1 MPVPQL
7 AEALYEAH
15 RHRST
20 GCLNV
25 IAEGRESQLRLDGG
39 NLVGAEFRS
48 GHRSLPQSL
57 LRAGLIDPAKLDALW
72 AEGQGAG
79 PAAIE
84 ALGLQWTQACEVH
97 TLSQIERLSEKA
109 THVHFEAGKVSN
121 AFTRIRGERVVR
133 AAWLGVDQGGAEEW
147 MFRRVDAQKCER
159 WLLSEAERQFIRGF
173 QSFKS
178 AADATP
184 AQRALLELLSR
195 EGAVER
201 MRAPEPEATAS
212 EVSWAALLDDDPPVI
227 SIVPSEKRP
236 PVVSNVSMDNR
247 PPIVLNVPMDN
258 RPPVVSIVPMDN
270 RSQVVSIDRISNR
283 PPALSIVSMDD
294 RPPALLMVPMDDRPP
309 VVSMVP
315 MDNRPQLVSIDRI
328 GNRPPALSMVPMDDR
343 PPVVSIAPMDDRP
356 PVVSIAPIDE
366 RPAVV
371 SDERQPAVAVVPK
384 DDRPPAA
391 STAPI
396 DRRPPAV
403 PMVPIDGRPTVVS
416 NAPMDNRPPVV
427 SNVPMGNH
435 RPAVPMVPIDDDH
448 TPIVPIVPIVAN
460 GQTRPTIL
468 AEPKVEIPRAVWV
481 EIAKR
486 ASPVEEIRAIEPA
499 QPVQS
504 GVKRN
509 EPVTELEQ
517 ALQRASAALADDG
530 LRNQSVGG
538 EVVIDEEISVAIGP
552 LLGASADSE
561 TLSDNEE
568 NVADDPSNPEQAA
581 RARRQRLLRRAVEN
595 IGGLGARP
603 ADAPVAM
610 ESPAVE
616 PAPAPPSPAA
626 PSADEM
632 ELVTSL
638 ERKFHQIETQADCF
652 ALLGVPRTATDDEV
666 KAAFL
671 ELAKVFHPDRLPTSL
686 HHLLPK
692 MRAVFESVREA
703 YGTLQ
708 SESSRVIYEAGLG
721 AEGPKQS
728 SLNPAEEAAEAF
740 KRGEVLFRKRDY
752 PGAEFE
758 YHRAY
763 LLDSKAN
770 YLAAEAWAIHL
781 NPERRE
787 KAPVAKQMM
796 VEASKKDP
804 NCDRAQYQLGVI
816 ARVEGDIDRAE
827 KHFREAVR
835 LNSKHLEAR
844 QELRLIEMRKKKGR
858 SR

>member
-97 TLSQIERLSEKA
+97 TLSQIERLSEQA
-109 THVHFEAGKVSN
+109 TQVHFEAGKVSN

-227 SIVPSEKRP
+227 SIVPAEKRP

-270 RSQVVSIDRISNR
+270 RSQVVSIDRIGNR
-283 PPALSIVSMDD
+283 PPALSIV
-294 RPPALLMVPMDDRPP
+294 
-309 VVSMVP
+309 
-315 MDNRPQLVSIDRI
+315 
-328 GNRPPALSMVPMDDR
+328 
-343 PPVVSIAPMDDRP
+343 PMDDRP

-858 SR
+858 NR

>member
-121 AFTRIRGERVVR
+121 AFTRICGERVVR

-270 RSQVVSIDRISNR
+270 RSQVVSIDRI
-283 PPALSIVSMDD
+283 
-294 RPPALLMVPMDDRPP
+294 
-309 VVSMVP
+309 
-315 MDNRPQLVSIDRI
+315 
-328 GNRPPALSMVPMDDR
+328 GNRPPALSMV
-343 PPVVSIAPMDDRP
+343 PMDDRP